1 MDIYLICGY
10 CGNSFLIYSGEYN
23 RQVKNGRTIFYC
35 GLSCAA
41 KKRNAERLDKRVPI
55 KKICLYCKSS
65 FDTLTGAKS
74 PDFCSRSCASSGSV
88 TDKRRNAQRKSG
100 LESKNLIS
108 AQETLLLRE
117 MWKYKKLIDFL
128 EFNNENFEFEFILG
142 NYIFDLALSK
152 RMIFVEF
159 DGVYHNGKQLLK
171 DAEKDKFAQDNGWVV
186 IRKKVQNN
194 KVIQSELLYDVLK

>member
-1 MDIYLICGY
+1 
-10 CGNSFLIYSGEYN
+10 
-23 RQVKNGRTIFYC
+23 
-35 GLSCAA
+35 
-41 KKRNAERLDKRVPI
+41 
-55 KKICLYCKSS
+55 
-65 FDTLTGAKS
+65 
-74 PDFCSRSCASSGSV
+74 
-88 TDKRRNAQRKSG
+88 